1 MVTCNMCIPVKV
13 KNVPPKSG
21 TADQGFPEGVI
32 LSAMSRVHSWA
43 WSTVKAA
50 PKNMVA
56 SSQLRTQGLS
66 PRLAAITASTI
77 VRDLLNS
84 LSDDH
89 QKNHNINPQ
98 QCHEVPIPRRN
109 IHHDA
114 LRFNGLV
121 KHPGCRGRIHQRDH
135 SASEVNRVRGK

>member
-66 PRLAAITASTI
+66 PRLAAIKASTI
-77 VRDLLNS
+77 VREPDGRQAVPLGAFAMLS
-84 LSDDH
+84 LPDG
-89 QKNHNINPQ
+89 
-98 QCHEVPIPRRN
+98 V
-109 IHHDA
+109 
-114 LRFNGLV
+114 
-121 KHPGCRGRIHQRDH
+121 
-135 SASEVNRVRGK
+135 

>member
-1 MVTCNMCIPVKV
+1 MCIPVKV

-77 VRDLLNS
+77 VSELESRQAVMMVAFAMLS
-84 LSDDH
+84 L
-89 QKNHNINPQ
+89 P
-98 QCHEVPIPRRN
+98 
-109 IHHDA
+109 
-114 LRFNGLV
+114 NGVGHAGLEMR
-121 KHPGCRGRIHQRDH
+121 P
-135 SASEVNRVRGK
+135 